1 MLLREKRHIAKRL
14 TTESRRSLITSQLYP
29 VVRRKTDNLNQ
40 RTTIVEFEQ
49 GGNAKAKYGDR
60 LLVNLSKDLTR
71 LKGRGFCRSLLTYM
85 QNYTSLFQNVRQCHT
100 N

>member
-49 GGNAKAKYGDR
+49 GGNAKA
-60 LLVNLSKDLTR
+60 
-71 LKGRGFCRSLLTYM
+71 LTYILR
-85 QNYTSLFQNVRQCHT
+85 YADYGVRRPLGRFDVAALGLVCPDD
-100 N
+100 